1 MKDPKEYLKT
11 SSAPTKKPT
20 PAPGLMSASDV
31 RESMRESMWD
41 GCETDDGVEILLRR
55 PKHSEL
61 VMYGKR
67 VEKGDAAYE
76 TKSLIKEICLTHT
89 GAQLEEMIEECPAI
103 FTTLSEALVRLT
115 NSGAKS
121 AKKG

>member
-11 SSAPTKKPT
+11 SEPKQQAPQTR
-20 PAPGLMSASDV
+20 GLMSASDV
-31 RESMRESMWD
+31 RSSMKESMWD

-61 VMYGKR
+61 VIYGKR

-76 TKSLIKEICLTHT
+76 TKTLIKEICLTHT
-89 GAQLEEMIEECPAI
+89 GAQLEEMIEECPAV